1 MLPGDDVGRLIVDGL
16 ISAELTLQPYDIL
29 IIAQK
34 IVSKA
39 ENRFVFLDEVTPSA
53 RAQEVASEVDKD
65 PRLVVLIL
73 SESDEISRKRKG
85 VLVVRHK
92 QGFVSANA
100 GIDRSNV
107 PQEAGRERVL
117 LLPVDPDGSAGCIL
131 ATVKTQ
137 FDMPLGLIIAD
148 THGRPHRMGTIG
160 VAIGAAGLP
169 TVIDKRGT
177 IDRDGHVLQHT
188 DIGIADEI
196 AAAADMLMGAAAE
209 STPVVVLRGLQLPEA
224 DGKAADLFRPKEKD
238 LYR

>member
-1 MLPGDDVGRLIVDGL
+1 MLPGDDVGRLILDGL

-65 PRLVVLIL
+65 PRLVELIL

-224 DGKAADLFRPKEKD
+224 DGKAEDLFRPKEKD